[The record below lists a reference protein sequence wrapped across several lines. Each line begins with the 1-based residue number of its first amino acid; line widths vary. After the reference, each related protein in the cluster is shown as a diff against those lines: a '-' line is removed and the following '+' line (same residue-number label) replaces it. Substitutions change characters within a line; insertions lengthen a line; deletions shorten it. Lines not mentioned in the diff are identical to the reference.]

1 MADIFK
7 SLSDKIDAFVDA
19 HPDTLGVVAATAAK
33 TLVDVTQGAY
43 GVATGNGPQVA
54 DWFDSRVAESRAILK
69 QAGDDLVDAHP
80 NMLGVIGA
88 TALNAIPGTAMVIA
102 QGQVDVARIGQGV
115 KKGTLGG
122 FAQDG
127 LRALSLLSPVSKLAK
142 FGFGKLATA
151 YKDPVSTLGACLPV
165 SLTKALAQTGQMK
178 AYASLNDFLR
188 NHSTFPFAT
197 ASLNQGRRMIDMVG
211 ELSQI
216 GAKFKL
222 TGGAKTMDQLKQ
234 LAQANR
240 DGVTTFGVVWN
251 MPGKGQ
257 VGHAL
262 NAFIG
267 AGGKLKIGDRS
278 GAVVNLLKELE
289 RYYPNIGSAG
299 LTGSVLQIPQAAW
312 LKTMTAGGQ
321 IGLAVNAVRMVPQNE
336 FKERMKD
343 FHGRQKKK

>member
-1 MADIFK
+1 MPDIFK
-7 SLSDKIDAFVDA
+7 SLSDKIDSFVDA

-43 GVATGNGPQVA
+43 GIATGNGAQVA
-54 DWFDSRVAESRAILK
+54 DWFDSKVAESQAILK
-69 QAGDDLVDAHP
+69 QAGDDLVDKHP

-88 TALNAIPGTAMVIA
+88 TALNAIPGTAMTIA
-102 QGQVDVARIGQGV
+102 KGQVDVARIG
-115 KKGTLGG
+115 KGIQKGG
-122 FAQDG
+122 WGYAEDG

-165 SLTKALAQTGQMK
+165 ALTKALAQTGQMK
-178 AYASLNDFLR
+178 AYASLDDFLR
-188 NHSTFPFAT
+188 NHSKFPFAT
-197 ASLNQGRRMIDMVG
+197 ASLDQGRRMVDMVG

-234 LAQANR
+234 LAQMNR
-240 DGVTTFGVVWN
+240 DGVTTFGVAWK
-251 MPGKGQ
+251 MPGVGD

-267 AGGKLKIGDRS
+267 AGGKLKIADRS
-278 GAVVNLLKELE
+278 GAVVNSLKELE

-321 IGLAVNAVRMVPQNE
+321 IGLAVNAVRMVPQSE

-343 FHGRQKKK
+343 FIGRQKKR